1 MKITDVKVAV
11 LDGYK
16 VWNYVKI
23 ETDEGL
29 SGLGEAYP
37 GEGVA
42 DLVLSW
48 LRPLLVDANPL
59 DVEPL
64 FHRMIDR
71 AIGHAAGGTMMAA
84 IGGVEA
90 ALWDVSG
97 QALDVPIYQ
106 LLGGKYRDRIRLY
119 ADVGRGSGGVDTPE
133 AWGQRAREGVADGF
147 GAIKFDI
154 NGAAD
159 EFRLD
164 PVNRGLSL
172 GELEKMTALVAAV
185 RDAVGG
191 GIDVCIDCHSI
202 YGVREAILLA
212 QHLAPFDLMFL
223 EDPVPPEN
231 IEAMG
236 KVTAGAPMPIC
247 TGEFLHRRSGFQQLI
262 MQQACDMLHV
272 DVSGTGGLLEAK
284 KIADL
289 ADLYYM
295 PFAAHNVTSPV
306 GLTAAAHVCAA
317 VRNLHSMELPYHED
331 QIDWRWDLV
340 RADEPLVQGGEFVVP
355 QKPGLGIELNEDL
368 CRAHIRPG
376 SGIFD
381 G

>member
-172 GELEKMTALVAAV
+172 GELEKMTALVAG
-185 RDAVGG
+185 RDA
-191 GIDVCIDCHSI
+191 
-202 YGVREAILLA
+202 
-212 QHLAPFDLMFL
+212 F
-223 EDPVPPEN
+223 
-231 IEAMG
+231 
-236 KVTAGAPMPIC
+236 AG
-247 TGEFLHRRSGFQQLI
+247 
-262 MQQACDMLHV
+262 
-272 DVSGTGGLLEAK
+272 
-284 KIADL
+284 
-289 ADLYYM
+289 
-295 PFAAHNVTSPV
+295 
-306 GLTAAAHVCAA
+306 
-317 VRNLHSMELPYHED
+317 
-331 QIDWRWDLV
+331 
-340 RADEPLVQGGEFVVP
+340 
-355 QKPGLGIELNEDL
+355 
-368 CRAHIRPG
+368 
-376 SGIFD
+376 
-381 G
+381 